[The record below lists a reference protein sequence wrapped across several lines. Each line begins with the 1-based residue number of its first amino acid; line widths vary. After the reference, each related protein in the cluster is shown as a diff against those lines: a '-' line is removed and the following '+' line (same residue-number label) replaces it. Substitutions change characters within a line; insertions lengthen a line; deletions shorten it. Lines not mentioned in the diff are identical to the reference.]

1 MFRNT
6 LKTLWR
12 PALAIP
18 FLSILWNVQFLLLK
32 TFIVLEMRYKQLS
45 HCLSTQS
52 VPGVNKK
59 FFFPSASGSTT
70 SGFLLIPSS
79 SFPSPPP
86 HAVHI
91 CNPNA
96 IKTSWTSGK
105 GEKCALAKCWTLTVF
120 RRHSRRH
127 TGKGKREDRSLHH
140 RTIFWGKA
148 RTYKGI
154 AEQF

>member
-1 MFRNT
+1 MLLPFSKESQKHSLFQFKRQQPNAQRFVPFYVSKHLENT
-6 LKTLWR
+6 LKT
-12 PALAIP
+12 
-18 FLSILWNVQFLLLK
+18 SISHSVSIDTLKRSIFLLK

-52 VPGVNKK
+52 VPVVNKK

-96 IKTSWTSGK
+96 IRLS
-105 GEKCALAKCWTLTVF
+105 
-120 RRHSRRH
+120 
-127 TGKGKREDRSLHH
+127 
-140 RTIFWGKA
+140 
-148 RTYKGI
+148 
-154 AEQF
+154 